1 MAKLD
6 RKKER
11 ALGRL
16 GGRKA
21 SRPGEIEKRSPRAK
35 RCMTNDFTIDMYH
48 EELIVDMEYGVLP
61 CCIWPGLVCSLSA
74 APHRTLTP
82 DRPIWV
88 QRDRIAD
95 LAWMH

>member
-16 GGRKA
+16 GERKA

-48 EELIVDMEYGVLP
+48 EELIVDMRVLFYY
-61 CCIWPGLVCSLSA
+61 CTVVVVNLI
-74 APHRTLTP
+74 T
-82 DRPIWV
+82 
-88 QRDRIAD
+88 
-95 LAWMH
+95 